1 MLVFTGRLALFC
13 SLLVLRVLES
23 LLSLTI
29 RAILFSLSSTW
40 KSFSLFILNFQS
52 SLLHSKAD
60 I

>member
-13 SLLVLRVLES
+13 SLLVLRVIES

-29 RAILFSLSSTW
+29 RAILFSLGLAW
-40 KSFSLFILNFQS
+40 KNFSLLIVNFQS
-52 SLLHSKAD
+52 SFLHSEAD